1 MTMEKVLVHDA
12 DVTHVKHYQKS
23 MLDVPFIP
31 VSLTHC
37 SWFSLWMAYWSRNA

>member
-1 MTMEKVLVHDA
+1 LIILKKKKKVLVHGA

-23 MLDVPFIP
+23 MLDVSIIP

-37 SWFSLWMAYWSRNA
+37 T